1 VTNRE
6 TKAPELLRAA
16 YVRRVHGIH
25 GEVRTEACGGDWR
38 RFTPGLR
45 LVVEDDDTRTVTVR
59 SARDGGDG
67 SVLLAFVEITTEA
80 EAETLRGRYLDV
92 DAASA
97 RPLGPQEWF
106 TWQLTGLRVFSPQ
119 GAELGVV
126 EDVESSVSND
136 ILVLR
141 TSSGVR
147 RYPMVHAF
155 VKAVDLDAGVLTLE
169 PQDEVQA

>member
-1 VTNRE
+1 MTTRE
-6 TKAPELLRAA
+6 TKAPERLRAA

-25 GEVRTEACGGDWR
+25 GEVRIEPCGGDWR

-45 LVVEDDDTRTVTVR
+45 VVVEDDGRTLTVR

-67 SVLLAFVEITTEA
+67 SVLLAFEELTA
-80 EAETLRGRYLDV
+80 EADAEPLRGRYLDV
-92 DAASA
+92 DTASA

-106 TWQLTGLRVFSPQ
+106 TWQLTGLRVCSPQ

-126 EDVESSVSND
+126 EDVETSVSND
-136 ILVLR
+136 VLVLR
-141 TSSGVR
+141 TGAGVR
-147 RYPMVHAF
+147 RYPMVRAF
-155 VKAVDLDAGVLTLE
+155 VKAVDLEAGVLTLE

>member
-1 VTNRE
+1 MRE
-6 TKAPELLRAA
+6 TQAPELLRAA
-16 YVRRVHGIH
+16 FVRRAHGIH
-25 GEVRTEACGGDWR
+25 GEVRTEPCGGDWR
-38 RFTPGLR
+38 RFTSGLR
-45 LVVEDDDTRTVTVR
+45 LVVEDDKRTITVR

-67 SVLLAFVEITTEA
+67 SVLLAFEEITTEA

-106 TWQLTGLRVFSPQ
+106 TWQLTGLRVCSPQ
-119 GAELGVV
+119 GAELGIV

-136 ILVLR
+136 VLVLR

-169 PQDEVQA
+169 PQDEVQS

>member
-1 VTNRE
+1 MRE
-6 TKAPELLRAA
+6 THAPELLRTA
-16 YVRRVHGIH
+16 YVRRVHGIN
-25 GEVRTEACGGDWR
+25 GEVRTEPCGGDWR
-38 RFTPGLR
+38 RFTSGLR
-45 LVVEDDDTRTVTVR
+45 LVVEDDTRTVTVR

-67 SVLLAFVEITTEA
+67 SVLIAFEEITTEA
-80 EAETLRGRYLDV
+80 EAEALRGRYLDV

-106 TWQLTGLRVFSPQ
+106 TWQLTGLRVCSPQ

-136 ILVLR
+136 VLVLR
-141 TSSGVR
+141 TSTGLR

>member
-1 VTNRE
+1 MTASTN
-6 TKAPELLRAA
+6 AQPERLRAA
-16 YVRRVHGIH
+16 FVRRVHGIH
-25 GEVRTEACGGDWR
+25 GEVRTEPCGGDWR
-38 RFTPGLR
+38 RFAPGLR
-45 LVVEDDDTRTVTVR
+45 LVIEDDTRTLTVR

-67 SVLLAFVEITTEA
+67 SVLLMFEEITTEA

-106 TWQLTGLRVFSPQ
+106 TWQLTGLRACSPQ
-119 GAELGVV
+119 GAELGIV
-126 EDVESSVSND
+126 EDVEASVSND
-136 ILVLR
+136 VLVLR

-147 RYPMVHAF
+147 RYPMVSAF